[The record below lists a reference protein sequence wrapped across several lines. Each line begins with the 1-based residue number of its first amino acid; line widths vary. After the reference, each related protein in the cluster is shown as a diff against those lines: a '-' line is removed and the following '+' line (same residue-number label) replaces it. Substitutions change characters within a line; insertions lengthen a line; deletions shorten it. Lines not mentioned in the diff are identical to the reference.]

1 MAQTKTQFGYR
12 SAPRS
17 GSGGREA
24 AEHAVVVVGAGPVGL
39 SLAIDL
45 AQRGQ
50 SVVLLDDADRIGEG
64 SRAIC
69 FSKRSLEFWDRLGIG
84 QRMVDKGVVWSVGK
98 IFHGDSQL
106 YQFNLL
112 PEEGHKRP
120 AFINLQQ
127 FYAEA
132 YLVDRVEELPAIDL
146 RWRNKVIGLEQRN
159 DHVRADDRD
168 AGWPLSAAR
177 RLSSSPATAPVRRCG
192 RWSGAEFAGQVFE
205 DQFLIA
211 DVKMTAEFPTERWFW
226 FDPPFHAGR
235 SALLHK
241 QPDDIWRID
250 LQLSRYA
257 DPAFEKQPENVRPRI
272 ARMLGHDKFDFEWIS
287 LYKFQCRR
295 MDRFIHGRVI
305 FAGDAAHQVSPFGAR
320 GANSGLEDAEN
331 IAWKLD
337 RVLRGTSPEALLE
350 SYHTERSAAADEN
363 IRESTRST
371 DFMAPASH
379 QEARLRKAVLSLAK
393 ETEFGKRM
401 VNGGRLSVPSIYDT
415 PLSTADGDAWRGGP
429 RPGASMPDAPIAAP
443 IWPADVPDR
452 SFHRRGNAVHAAGV
466 RQWRGDRC
474 ARGRWPIRIGGE
486 GGFADRQGTG
496 WRALRRRTRHRL
508 SAAARRLCRRALPAP
523 DAGRRSTPRWRAPP
537 AELRFCHDAVHQLEF
552 CQAGRCLPRH
562 RRGASRV
569 ERDAKRRPRCRAGA
583 GARQSYRRHRGAAMK
598 PSRSPSGGC
607 SMPASSSNSS
617 NNRIHGLE
625 RRKGLN

>member
-1 MAQTKTQFGYR
+1 MTQPSKIQFGYHR
-12 SAPRS
+12 HPDQDR
-17 GSGGREA
+17 A
-24 AEHAVVVVGAGPVGL
+24 AGDAARHPVVVVGAGPVGL

-50 SVVLLDDADRIGEG
+50 PVVLLDDADRIGEG

-69 FSKRSLEFWDRLGIG
+69 FSKRSLEYWDRLGIG

-98 IFHGDSQL
+98 IFHGASQL

-132 YLVDRVEELPAIDL
+132 YLVDRVRELAAVDL
-146 RWRNKVIGLEQRN
+146 RWRNKVTGLEQRN
-159 DHVRADDRD
+159 DHAVLTVETPDGPYRIQADFVVACD
-168 AGWPLSAAR
+168 GAR
-177 RLSSSPATAPVRRCG
+177 SSLRQMV
-192 RWSGAEFAGQVFE
+192 GAEFAGQVFE

-211 DVKMTAEFPTERWFW
+211 DVRMTAEFPTERWFW

-250 LQLSRYA
+250 LQLSRFA
-257 DPAFEKQPENVRPRI
+257 DPAFEKQPDNVRPRI
-272 ARMLGHDKFDFEWIS
+272 ARMLGHDAFEFEWIS

-295 MDRFIHGRVI
+295 MDKFVHGRVV

-331 IAWKLD
+331 LAWKLD
-337 RVLRGTSPEALLE
+337 RILRRTSPEALLE
-350 SYHTERSAAADEN
+350 SYHIERSAAADEN

-371 DFMAPASH
+371 DFMAPNSH

-401 VNGGRLSVPSIYDT
+401 VNGGRLSVPSVYQT
-415 PLSTADGDAWRGGP
+415 PLSTADTETWRGGP
-429 RPGASMPDAPIAAP
+429 RPGTSMPDAPVTVPSGETAYLTDAFVRERKRFTLLAFANGADFEAP
-443 IWPADVPDR
+443 DDV
-452 SFHRRGNAVHAAGV
+452 GV
-466 RQWRGDRC
+466 
-474 ARGRWPIRIGGE
+474 IRIGGHDGLSDSSGLLGARYDAE
-486 GGFADRQGTG
+486 PGT
-496 WRALRRRTRHRL
+496 AYLLRPDGYV
-508 SAAARRLCRRALPAP
+508 AARFRKPTRAAL
-523 DAGRRSTPRWRAPP
+523 DAALARATG
-537 AELRFCHDAVHQLEF
+537 H
-552 CQAGRCLPRH
+552 
-562 RRGASRV
+562 
-569 ERDAKRRPRCRAGA
+569 
-583 GARQSYRRHRGAAMK
+583 
-598 PSRSPSGGC
+598 
-607 SMPASSSNSS
+607 N
-617 NNRIHGLE
+617 
-625 RRKGLN
+625 

>member
-1 MAQTKTQFGYR
+1 MAQAKTQFGYR
-12 SAPRS
+12 RHPDQDRPASNI
-17 GSGGREA
+17 
-24 AEHAVVVVGAGPVGL
+24 AEYPVVVVGAGPVGL
-39 SLAIDL
+39 SLSIDL

-146 RWRNKVIGLEQRN
+146 RWRNKVIALEQRN
-159 DHVRADDRD
+159 DHAVLTIATPDGPYKIHAKFVVACD
-168 AGWPLSAAR
+168 GAR
-177 RLSSSPATAPVRRCG
+177 SSLRQMV
-192 RWSGAEFAGQVFE
+192 GAEFAGQVFE

-250 LQLSRYA
+250 LQLSRFA
-257 DPAFEKQPENVRPRI
+257 DPASEKQPENVRPRI

-295 MDRFIHGRVI
+295 MDKFIHGRVL

-331 IAWKLD
+331 LAWKLD
-337 RVLRGTSPEALLE
+337 RVLRGSSPERLLE

-371 DFMAPASH
+371 DFMAPNTH
-379 QEARLRKAVLSLAK
+379 QEARLRKAVLSLAM

-401 VNGGRLSVPSIYDT
+401 VNGGRLSVPSVYET
-415 PLSTADGDAWRGGP
+415 PLSSADRDAWRGGP
-429 RPGASMPDAPIAAP
+429 RPGTSMPDAPIAE
-443 IWPADVPDR
+443 
-452 SFHRRGNAVHAAGV
+452 HGGNKLYLTEAF
-466 RQWRGDRC
+466 
-474 ARGRWPIRIGGE
+474 IK
-486 GGFADRQGTG
+486 QGTG
-496 WRALRRRTRHRL
+496 FTLLEFGNGAGVEAPEGVGVICVGGDGFVDAEGLAGKRYDAEPGSAYLLRPDGYV
-508 SAAARRLCRRALPAP
+508 AARFRHPDRPAVDAALARA
-523 DAGRRSTPRWRAPP
+523 
-537 AELRFCHDAVHQLEF
+537 
-552 CQAGRCLPRH
+552 
-562 RRGASRV
+562 
-569 ERDAKRRPRCRAGA
+569 
-583 GARQSYRRHRGAAMK
+583 
-598 PSRSPSGGC
+598 SGI
-607 SMPASSSNSS
+607 N
-617 NNRIHGLE
+617 
-625 RRKGLN
+625 

>member
-1 MAQTKTQFGYR
+1 MTLSKAQFGYR
-12 SAPRS
+12 RHADQDRID
-17 GSGGREA
+17 GDVA
-24 AEHAVVVVGAGPVGL
+24 AYPVVVVGAGPVGL

-50 SVVLLDDADRIGEG
+50 GVVLLDDADRIGEG

-98 IFHGDSQL
+98 IFHGASQL

-112 PEEGHKRP
+112 PEQGHKRP

-132 YLVDRVEELPAIDL
+132 YLVDRVGELGAIDL

-159 DHVRADDRD
+159 DHTVLTVDTPDGPYRIRANYVVACD
-168 AGWPLSAAR
+168 GAR
-177 RLSSSPATAPVRRCG
+177 SSLRQMV
-192 RWSGAEFAGQVFE
+192 GAEFAGQVFE

-211 DVKMTAEFPTERWFW
+211 DVRMSAEFPTERWFW

-250 LQLSRYA
+250 LQLNRFA
-257 DPAFEKQPENVRPRI
+257 DPTIEKRPENVRPRI
-272 ARMLGHDKFDFEWIS
+272 ARMLGHDKFEFEWIS

-295 MDRFIHGRVI
+295 MERFWHGRVF

-331 IAWKLD
+331 LAWKLD
-337 RVLRGTSPEALLE
+337 RVLRKRSPEALLE
-350 SYHTERSAAADEN
+350 SYHVERSAAADEN

-371 DFMAPASH
+371 DFMAPNSH
-379 QEARLRKAVLSLAK
+379 QESRLRKAVLSLAR

-401 VNGGRLSVPSIYDT
+401 VNAGRLSVPSVYESG
-415 PLSTADGDAWRGGP
+415 LATADGETWRGGP
-429 RPGASMPDAPIAAP
+429 RPGASMPDAPLAAASGDAAYLTDAFIQAGTRFTLLEFSNGAAVDLP
-443 IWPADVPDR
+443 DDV
-452 SFHRRGNAVHAAGV
+452 GV
-466 RQWRGDRC
+466 
-474 ARGRWPIRIGGE
+474 IRIGGDD
-486 GGFADRQGTG
+486 GFSDSAGLA
-496 WRALRRRTRHRL
+496 RARYDAEPGSAYLLRPDGYV
-508 SAAARRLCRRALPAP
+508 AARFRHPTRAALEA
-523 DAGRRSTPRWRAPP
+523 ALARATG
-537 AELRFCHDAVHQLEF
+537 HT
-552 CQAGRCLPRH
+552 
-562 RRGASRV
+562 
-569 ERDAKRRPRCRAGA
+569 
-583 GARQSYRRHRGAAMK
+583 
-598 PSRSPSGGC
+598 
-607 SMPASSSNSS
+607 
-617 NNRIHGLE
+617 
-625 RRKGLN
+625 

>member
-1 MAQTKTQFGYR
+1 MAQAETQARNQTKTQFGYR
-12 SAPRS
+12 R
-17 GSGGREA
+17 
-24 AEHAVVVVGAGPVGL
+24 HADQDRTGADIAVHQVIVVGAGPVGL

-50 SVVLLDDADRIGEG
+50 DVLLLDDADRIGEG

-69 FSKRSLEFWDRLGIG
+69 FSKRSLEFWDRLGVG
-84 QRMVDKGVVWSVGK
+84 DRMVDKGVVWSVGR
-98 IFHGDSQL
+98 IFHGDQQL

-112 PEEGHKRP
+112 PEQGHKRP

-132 YLVDRVEELPAIDL
+132 YLVDRVEQLPSISL
-146 RWRNKVIGLEQRN
+146 RWRNKVVALEQRN
-159 DHVRADDRD
+159 DGVALTIDTLDGPYQVRAAYVIACD
-168 AGWPLSAAR
+168 GAR
-177 RLSSSPATAPVRRCG
+177 SSLRGMV
-192 RWSGAEFAGQVFE
+192 GAEFSGQVFE

-250 LQLSRYA
+250 LQLNRYA
-257 DPAFEKQPENVRPRI
+257 DPAVEKQPENVRPRI
-272 ARMLGHDKFDFEWIS
+272 ARMLGHDKFEFEWIS

-331 IAWKLD
+331 LAWKLD
-337 RVLRGTSPEALLE
+337 RVLRGQSPEILLE
-350 SYHTERSAAADEN
+350 SYHVERSAAADEN

-371 DFMAPASH
+371 DFMAPNSH

-401 VNGGRLSVPSIYDT
+401 VNGGRLSVPSIYES
-415 PLSTADGDAWRGGP
+415 PLSTPDGEDWRGGP
-429 RPGASMPDAPIAAP
+429 QPGTSMPDAPIAAQSGQP
-443 IWPADVPDR
+443 MFLTDAFIR
-452 SFHRRGNAVHAAGV
+452 QGTRFTLLEFGNGASVAAPEGL
-466 RQWRGDRC
+466 G
-474 ARGRWPIRIGGE
+474 AIRIGGQD
-486 GGFADRQGTG
+486 GFVDRDGLATARYDAEPGT
-496 WRALRRRTRHRL
+496 AYLLRPDGYV
-508 SAAARRLCRRALPAP
+508 AAR
-523 DAGRRSTPRWRAPP
+523 
-537 AELRFCHDAVHQLEF
+537 F
-552 CQAGRCLPRH
+552 RH
-562 RRGASRV
+562 PT
-569 ERDAKRRPRCRAGA
+569 RDALEAALVRAV
-583 GARQSYRRHRGAAMK
+583 
-598 PSRSPSGGC
+598 
-607 SMPASSSNSS
+607 
-617 NNRIHGLE
+617 
-625 RRKGLN
+625 GLNGRPS

>member
-1 MAQTKTQFGYR
+1 MAQAETQARNQTKTQFGYR
-12 SAPRS
+12 R
-17 GSGGREA
+17 
-24 AEHAVVVVGAGPVGL
+24 HADQDRTGADIAVHQVIVVGAGPVGL

-50 SVVLLDDADRIGEG
+50 DVLLLDDADRIGEG

-69 FSKRSLEFWDRLGIG
+69 FSKRSLEFWDRLGVG
-84 QRMVDKGVVWSVGK
+84 DRMVDKGVVWSVGR
-98 IFHGDSQL
+98 IFHGDQQL

-112 PEEGHKRP
+112 PEQGHKRP

-132 YLVDRVEELPAIDL
+132 YLVDRVEQLPSISL
-146 RWRNKVIGLEQRN
+146 RWRNKVVALEQRN
-159 DHVRADDRD
+159 DGVALTIDTPDGHYLVRAAYVIACD
-168 AGWPLSAAR
+168 GAR
-177 RLSSSPATAPVRRCG
+177 SSLRRMV
-192 RWSGAEFAGQVFE
+192 GAEFSGQVFE

-250 LQLSRYA
+250 LQLNRYA
-257 DPAFEKQPENVRPRI
+257 DPAVEKQPENVRPRI
-272 ARMLGHDKFDFEWIS
+272 ARMLGHDKFEFEWIS

-331 IAWKLD
+331 LAWKLD
-337 RVLRGTSPEALLE
+337 RVLRGQSPEMLLE
-350 SYHTERSAAADEN
+350 SYHVERSAAADEN

-371 DFMAPASH
+371 DFMAPNSH

-401 VNGGRLSVPSIYDT
+401 VNGGRLSVPSIYES
-415 PLSTADGDAWRGGP
+415 PLSTPDGQDWRGGP
-429 RPGASMPDAPIAAP
+429 RPGTSMPDAPIAAQSGHAMFLTDAF
-443 IWPADVPDR
+443 IGQGTR
-452 SFHRRGNAVHAAGV
+452 FTLLEFGNGASVAAPEGL
-466 RQWRGDRC
+466 G
-474 ARGRWPIRIGGE
+474 AIRIGGQD
-486 GGFADRQGTG
+486 GFVDRDGLATARYDAEPGTAYLLRPDG
-496 WRALRRRTRHRL
+496 YVTARFRHPTRGALEAALARAVGLNGRL
-508 SAAARRLCRRALPAP
+508 S
-523 DAGRRSTPRWRAPP
+523 
-537 AELRFCHDAVHQLEF
+537 
-552 CQAGRCLPRH
+552 
-562 RRGASRV
+562 
-569 ERDAKRRPRCRAGA
+569 
-583 GARQSYRRHRGAAMK
+583 
-598 PSRSPSGGC
+598 
-607 SMPASSSNSS
+607 
-617 NNRIHGLE
+617 
-625 RRKGLN
+625 